1 MTGSEFHQ
9 PQSRITWQVYLGVG
23 ILSAL
28 AGYVFSAYPL
38 LIVGVLCAV
47 LAIWLISSGLQER
60 GGESAMP
67 DTHDLAERSRIR
79 LVFWRSL
86 WRSRV
91 GRLRYDV
98 QS

>member
-1 MTGSEFHQ
+1 MTESEFNQ
-9 PQSRITWQVYLGVG
+9 RRSQITWQVYVGVG

-38 LIVGVLCAV
+38 LIGGVPCAA
-47 LAIWLISSGLQER
+47 LAIWLISSGLQEKTD
-60 GGESAMP
+60 ESATP
-67 DTHDLAERSRIR
+67 GPHDLAEGPRTR
-79 LVFWRSL
+79 LAFWRSI

-91 GRLRYDV
+91 HRLRYGI